1 MANFE
6 VVEQNPLSPQAIQTR
21 SFSRQ
26 QQVLNGLRA
35 RGVQIPEPAPHGLSS
50 PHMNGSQTGFA
61 RGEAINEY
69 QMPQVTVNAL
79 TFVCRGLTTEFEDRR
94 DYNSPDIQTR
104 MDELIGAFQ
113 ADHPELPMREQEE
126 HG

>member
-1 MANFE
+1 LE
-6 VVEQNPLSPQAIQTR
+6 GEIV
-21 SFSRQ
+21 
-26 QQVLNGLRA
+26 
-35 RGVQIPEPAPHGLSS
+35 EPASYGLSS
-50 PHMNGSQTGFA
+50 THTNGTQTGFIT
-61 RGEAINEY
+61 RREEINEY
-69 QMPQVTVNAL
+69 QMPQVTTEAL
-79 TFVCRGLTTEFEDRR
+79 KFVCKGLKTEFEDRR